1 MKQKIIIIT
10 GATGSGKSKYAIE
23 LAQRINGV
31 IINADAMQIYKD
43 VPIITAQP
51 STLDKQIIPHFL
63 YSCQD
68 LDENDYSVGKYLIDL
83 KNTLDKLQTTQPEK
97 TPIIVGGTMLYID
110 AIINGLNEI
119 PEIDKN
125 IKNNIR
131 EKYKNKNVEE
141 IFKDLQ
147 QLDNEYSKVVDKN
160 NTQRLIRGIEV
171 KLGTGKSILDFWQQ
185 KTTNIFTKEYTFEK
199 YLIQH
204 PRDILYERINNR
216 FDKMVQEGAIDEVE
230 NIKKMIDKGKLDKT
244 KLPKAIGLN
253 HILDYLD
260 KKITLSTAIDLSK
273 RDSRHYAKRQMTWF
287 NNRFSDFKKIEF

>member
-23 LAQRINGV
+23 LAQKINGV

-43 VPIITAQP
+43 IPIITAQP
-51 STLDKQIIPHFL
+51 SAIDKQIIPHFL

-68 LDENDYSVGKYLIDL
+68 LDKNDYSVGKYLIDL
-83 KNTLDKLQTTQPEK
+83 KNTIDKLHSTQPKK

-160 NTQRLIRGIEV
+160 NPQRLLRGIEV

-185 KTTNIFTKEYTFEK
+185 KNTNIFTEKYTFDK

-230 NIKKMIDKGKLDKT
+230 NIKKMIDKGILDKT

-253 HILDYLD
+253 HLLDYLD
-260 KKITLSTAIDLSK
+260 KKITLETAIDLSK

-287 NNRFSDFKKIEF
+287 NNRFSNFKKIEI

>member
-68 LDENDYSVGKYLIDL
+68 LDKNDYSVGKYLIDL

-230 NIKKMIDKGKLDKT
+230 NIKKMIDKGILDKT

>member
-23 LAQRINGV
+23 LAQKINGV

-68 LDENDYSVGKYLIDL
+68 LDKNDYSVGKYLIDL

-110 AIINGLNEI
+110 VIINGLNEI

-160 NTQRLIRGIEV
+160 NTQRLLRGIEV

-185 KTTNIFTKEYTFEK
+185 KTTNIFADNYTFEK

-230 NIKKMIDKGKLDKT
+230 NIKKMIDKGILDKT

-253 HILDYLD
+253 HIFDYLD
-260 KKITLSTAIDLSK
+260 KKITLETAIDLSK